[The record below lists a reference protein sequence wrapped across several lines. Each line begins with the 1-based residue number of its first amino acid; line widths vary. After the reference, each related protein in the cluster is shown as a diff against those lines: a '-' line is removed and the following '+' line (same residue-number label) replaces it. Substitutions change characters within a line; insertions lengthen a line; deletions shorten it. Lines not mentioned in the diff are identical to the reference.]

1 MPLRQEKTRANVR
14 NSISQNKSQAP
25 PATYRIKGDGNF
37 FFSEAYVAHVLTGSQ
52 DDNKEVRLLVTSY
65 MAHSFMISEV
75 ACILDP
81 S

>member
-1 MPLRQEKTRANVR
+1 MYVIQFLRINHRLLLQRTELKEMGT
-14 NSISQNKSQAP
+14 
-25 PATYRIKGDGNF
+25 F